1 MKFYTASASCPVSA
15 HKNSKIRKRISR
27 LRQRPIFIWTTCT
40 KTSPIETAA
49 VSGFTTPMEDD
60 GEIGVEEET
69 ARQLSTVMEDSNV
82 QQHWNN
88 RRQRAS
94 MPSTGWLMPD
104 GDLLGQ
110 N

>member
-1 MKFYTASASCPVSA
+1 
-15 HKNSKIRKRISR
+15 
-27 LRQRPIFIWTTCT
+27 
-40 KTSPIETAA
+40 
-49 VSGFTTPMEDD
+49 MEDD